1 MKIRSQFEKYIN
13 IYSTDETQAKA
24 MKVGFLFTGIIWF
37 VLLIVL
43 AVLPGLQ
50 VKKKYKT
57 VRIILEPAV
66 QKSADKEISSFS
78 SSTGASEIKSEPKI
92 AKQQNPAPSA
102 SAAPAQK
109 KTETSNKNAQTQKS
123 STKTAASDS
132 VQKNKTSGERKKA
145 VIKYAKS
152 VDELLGEQQNSSAK
166 KNVDWD
172 SLDFAENTSGSS
184 SATASE
190 KVQSLENSSALSGY
204 AATKTDSDGGISTV
218 GKKTSSGTNA
228 SSETSALLKG
238 VKNSTYSSSAAN
250 GLKSQISV
258 GTSSDSSGKFS
269 LAMTD
274 GSSRIL
280 LDPAEPFIAIS
291 EEAAAL
297 IDSTRNVSI
306 TFRILPQGNVPLNA
320 IAISPSSSLPLEVQ
334 SEIKAQISKWR
345 FASALT
351 DGQAR
356 FDYSIIKR

>member
-258 GTSSDSSGKFS
+258 GTSSDSSGKIS